1 MVSKR
6 LFVKC
11 KTCGKDISSNASAC
25 PSCGAKQKKL
35 TMIHWIGIVLGVL
48 ILIVIINSPDKSNET
63 DSQNTDKSAKSTSSK
78 TVVSINKPENQIQ
91 FEGVISKYITAYK
104 RAKNELQKS
113 AIRSSR
119 RAELGKIINNF
130 EIHSWTG
137 TIKELST
144 NSEGKAI
151 LTIRITPNIE
161 VKTWNNALSDI
172 VSNTLIEQ
180 NTKVYNQLMK
190 FTIGQLVYFS
200 GSLFDSG
207 KDYFTETSMTEE
219 GAMVS
224 PEFLVKFTNVSEYK

>member
-1 MVSKR
+1 MGSKS

-35 TMIHWIGIVLGVL
+35 TTIHWIGIVLGVL
-48 ILIVIINSPDKSNET
+48 LFIGIINSMDKSNET

-78 TVVSINKPENQIQ
+78 TVVSVNKPENQIQ

-104 RAKNELQKS
+104 QAKNELQKS
-113 AIRSSR
+113 SIRSSR

-130 EIHSWTG
+130 EIHRWIG
-137 TIKELST
+137 TINELST

-151 LTIRITPNIE
+151 LAIHITPNIE

-172 VSNTLIEQ
+172 ASNTLIEQ
-180 NTKVYNQLMK
+180 NTQIYNQLMK
-190 FTIGQLVYFS
+190 FTIGQRVIFS
-200 GSLFDSG
+200 GSFFNSDE
-207 KDYFTETSMTEE
+207 DNFRETSITEA

-224 PEFLVKFTNVSEYK
+224 PEFLMKFTNVLVYK